1 MFKAL
6 RQRFGTIRWKLT
18 SSYVAVTLLATL
30 LLEAIF
36 FLVAIWSLLNSVIVP
51 KTVAQGCKVFA
62 LALRSE
68 YEAADRRPE
77 VLSAQLWELITPTD
91 NPEQRNPLEYSIDVP
106 KTLSAQDI
114 AAARAS
120 GHPAAWQVPVIALL
134 DTQGRVITATLQD
147 VYRPG
152 LRISDIE
159 VKEATEV
166 IYRALGTGASG
177 GDDPAALIDAVNGQ
191 PLGAAP
197 VLSRDGRLVGVIY
210 ARLPRPPFSNILR
223 NIPRVL
229 TYSFL
234 PVLAMSAIVGL
245 VFGLLAGRNL
255 SGRLNRLTAA
265 SAGLARG
272 DLTRRVVDCSV
283 DEVGQLGRQ
292 FNAMAD
298 QLGENLRSL
307 RRLAEQNAQ
316 LAEQA
321 TQLAT
326 VEERNR
332 LARDLHDSVSQELF
346 SLTMLAAASQRQL
359 ERNPQLVAAQL
370 SEIQEMATR
379 ALHETRSL
387 IFALRPAMLDGRGLG
402 PALHE
407 LVEAMQDRQGLQV
420 KLAISGERRLPLEHE
435 QALFRIVQEALANV
449 VRHSGV
455 RAACIDLR
463 YENNYTYLEI
473 NDKGRG
479 FDALRPRNPRSLG
492 LDSMA
497 ERASALRG
505 TFTVDSRPTKGTIIA
520 VTLPVG

>member
-1 MFKAL
+1 L
-6 RQRFGTIRWKLT
+6 
-18 SSYVAVTLLATL
+18 
-30 LLEAIF
+30 
-36 FLVAIWSLLNSVIVP
+36 
-51 KTVAQGCKVFA
+51 
-62 LALRSE
+62 
-68 YEAADRRPE
+68 
-77 VLSAQLWELITPTD
+77 
-91 NPEQRNPLEYSIDVP
+91 
-106 KTLSAQDI
+106 
-114 AAARAS
+114 
-120 GHPAAWQVPVIALL
+120 
-134 DTQGRVITATLQD
+134 
-147 VYRPG
+147 
-152 LRISDIE
+152 ISDVE
-159 VKEATEV
+159 VKEATDV
-166 IYRALGTGASG
+166 IYHALGTGASG
-177 GDDPAALIDAVNGQ
+177 RDDPVALVDDVNGQ
-191 PLGAAP
+191 PLAAAP

-210 ARLPRPPFSNILR
+210 ARLPHPPFFNILR

-283 DEVGQLGRQ
+283 DELGQLGRQ

-298 QLGENLRSL
+298 QLAENLRSL

-359 ERNPQLVAAQL
+359 QRNPQLVSTQL

-402 PALHE
+402 PALRE
-407 LVEAMQDRQGLQV
+407 LVQAMKDRQGLHV
-420 KLAISGERRLPLEHE
+420 ELAISGERRLPLDHE

-449 VRHSGV
+449 ARHSGV
-455 RAACIDLR
+455 RTACIALR

-473 NDKGRG
+473 NDGGRG
-479 FDALRPRNPRSLG
+479 FDTRQPRNSRSLG

-505 TFTVDSRPTKGTIIA
+505 TFTVDSRLNEGTTIA
-520 VTLPVG
+520 VTLPVA